1 MARILVIEDDRA
13 LRDLLRA
20 HLGARGHNVQLAADA
35 AEGIRKILDAVPDV
49 ILCDV
54 MMPYM
59 DGLELL
65 KAIRGDEISRA
76 IPVILLTART
86 DDETWIEAMKL
97 GVQRYVTK
105 PVQLAE
111 LMQAVDWAL
120 KTARAAKGGPGGPGR
135 LLS

>member
-1 MARILVIEDDRA
+1 MARILVIEDDRS
-13 LRDLLRA
+13 LRDLLRV
-20 HLGARGHNVQLAADA
+20 HLGARGHNVRLAADA
-35 AEGIRKILDAVPDV
+35 AEGIRSILDSVPDI

-65 KAIRGDEISRA
+65 KALRGDDISRD
-76 IPVILLTART
+76 IPVVLLTART

-105 PVQLAE
+105 PVQLTE
-111 LMQAVDWAL
+111 LMQAVEWAL
-120 KTARAAKGGPGGPGR
+120 KAAKARGGTVQK
-135 LLS
+135 